1 MGSIRH
7 IRCKVPYKE
16 DISVESQGFLR
27 MTCKP
32 YAHIAKSPNG
42 LAAYS
47 RSCSPIF
54 LAAKVPL
61 VSFGACSS
69 PSEYPLE
76 VLGWFVVTVEYHGQ
90 GFSELLKSTIL
101 VFY

>member
-1 MGSIRH
+1 MGSIRR
-7 IRCKVPYKE
+7 IPCKVPYKE
-16 DISVESQGFLR
+16 DILESQGFLR

-54 LAAKVPL
+54 LAVKVPL
-61 VSFGACSS
+61 VSFGARSS

-76 VLGWFVVTVEYHGQ
+76 VLCWFVVTVEYHGQ
-90 GFSELLKSTIL
+90 ALFGAS
-101 VFY
+101 